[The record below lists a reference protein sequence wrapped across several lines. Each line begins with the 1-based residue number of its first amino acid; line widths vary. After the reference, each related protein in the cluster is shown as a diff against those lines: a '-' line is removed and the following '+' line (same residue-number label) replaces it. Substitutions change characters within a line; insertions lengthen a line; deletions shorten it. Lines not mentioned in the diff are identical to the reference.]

1 MIMKKTVK
9 KVTEIIV
16 PLLAAALT
24 VLLVVTEPFFE
35 LDSMLCDAVYSQMN
49 GTGDEIVIVAIDEET
64 LAEYGAFSEWSRE
77 RCAQLADFL
86 YFDEQNE
93 PAVLAF
99 DIVFSGE
106 TDEEAD
112 NHLVKSLSGHNAV
125 TATNFVYRGTTI
137 YADGAQNYDAWN
149 IEMEERPFA
158 ALDNVVN
165 SGFANAQL
173 SRDGFVRS
181 AQLWEDF
188 AGEKRYSFAAQIYE
202 QYQKL
207 LGKEAAFPQTNS
219 RNQVLF
225 GYSGKPGE
233 FQRFSLK
240 DVLSGSVDK
249 RNFKD
254 KIVMVGAYA
263 MGMQDSFHTP
273 ADRGRDMFG
282 VELNANI
289 VRALMLGKTSQRAPV
304 LVHAVIAALLVFI
317 YVFTARKMKM
327 YPAVL
332 SVIWLIIADIGAGFI
347 LSRCGIT
354 ITLIYPLIV
363 AGVFAAAIF
372 VEKYIEETLRKKR
385 ILQGFEKYLAPQV
398 IKQLSK
404 DEEYDFTLG
413 VEKREVCVLFVDIRG
428 FTTMSEKLAPEEV
441 SQILNEFLSE
451 VTKCVFRHSG
461 MLDKFIGDAA
471 MAVFNA
477 PTDLEDYLFK
487 AVCAAVDIKN
497 CGETLGKRL
506 QERYGNSVNFGIG
519 LNCGEAVVGNIG
531 CEIRM
536 DYTAIGDTVN
546 TAARLEA
553 KAAGGEILISEALY
567 ERLKD
572 RIDAR
577 FKEETALKGKAL
589 PVKVYSVLGVK
600 NEEFVVR

>member
-1 MIMKKTVK
+1 MKKTAK
-9 KVTEIIV
+9 KILEFIV

-24 VLLVVTEPFFE
+24 ALLVVTEPFFE

-86 YFDEQNE
+86 YDEENN

-106 TDEEAD
+106 IDEETD
-112 NHLVKSLSGHNAV
+112 NHLVKSLSGKNAV

-181 AQLWEDF
+181 AQLWEEF
-188 AGEKRYSFAAQIYE
+188 NGEKRYSFAAQIYR
-202 QYQKL
+202 QYQKS
-207 LGKEAAFPQTNS
+207 LGKEADFPQTNS

-233 FQRFSLK
+233 FQHFSMK
-240 DVLSGSVDK
+240 DVLSGKVDK

-263 MGMQDSFHTP
+263 AGMQDSFHTP
-273 ADRGRDMFG
+273 ADRARDMFG

-304 LVHAVIAALLVFI
+304 LVHAAIAALLVFI

-332 SVIWLIIADIGAGFI
+332 SVVWLIIADIGAGFI

-363 AGVFAAAIF
+363 AGIFAAAIF

-385 ILQGFEKYLAPQV
+385 ILQSFEKYLAPQV

-477 PTDLEDYLFK
+477 PTDLPDYLFK
-487 AVCAAVDIKN
+487 AVCAAVDIRN

-577 FKEETALKGKAL
+577 FKEEMTLKGKAI

-600 NEEFVVR
+600 NEEFAVR

>member
-1 MIMKKTVK
+1 MKKTAK
-9 KVTEIIV
+9 KILEFIV

-24 VLLVVTEPFFE
+24 ALLVVTEPFFE

-86 YFDEQNE
+86 YDEENN

-106 TDEEAD
+106 IDEETD

-181 AQLWEDF
+181 AQLWEEF
-188 AGEKRYSFAAQIYE
+188 EGEKRYSFAAQIYQ
-202 QYQKL
+202 QYQKS

-225 GYSGKPGE
+225 GYSGKPGD
-233 FQRFSLK
+233 FQRFSMK

-263 MGMQDSFHTP
+263 AGMQDSFHTP
-273 ADRGRDMFG
+273 ADRARDMFG

-304 LVHAVIAALLVFI
+304 AVHAVIAALLVFI

-332 SVIWLIIADIGAGFI
+332 SVVWLIIADIGAGFI

-363 AGVFAAAIF
+363 AGIFAAAIF

-385 ILQGFEKYLAPQV
+385 ILQSFEKYLAPQV

-487 AVCAAVDIKN
+487 AVCAAVDIRN

-577 FKEETALKGKAL
+577 FKEEMTLKGKAL

-600 NEEFVVR
+600 NEEFAVR

>member
-9 KVTEIIV
+9 KITDIAVA
-16 PLLAAALT
+16 LLAAALT
-24 VLLVVTEPFFE
+24 AVLVITEPFFE

-64 LAEYGAFSEWSRE
+64 LAEYGAFSSWSRE
-77 RCAQLADFL
+77 RCAQLSELL
-86 YFDEQNE
+86 YSDEQSA

-99 DIVFSGE
+99 DIVFTGE
-106 TDEEAD
+106 TDGETD
-112 NHLVKSLSGHNAV
+112 SRLVNALSERNIVVAS
-125 TATNFVYRGTTI
+125 NLVYRGTTI
-137 YADGAQNYDAWN
+137 FADGAQSFDAWN
-149 IEMEERPFA
+149 IEMEERPFE
-158 ALDNVVN
+158 ALDKAVL

-181 AQLWEDF
+181 AQLWADVY
-188 AGEKRYSFAAQIYE
+188 GETRYSFAAQIYRE
-202 QYQKL
+202 YQTANGAK
-207 LGKEAAFPQTNS
+207 AVFPQTNS

-254 KIVMVGAYA
+254 KIVIVGAYA
-263 MGMQDSFHTP
+263 TGMQDSFRTP
-273 ADRGRDMFG
+273 ADRGHDMFG

-289 VRALMLGKTSQRAPV
+289 VRALMIGKTSQRAPV
-304 LVHAVIAALLVFI
+304 SAHAAIAALLVFV

-327 YPAVL
+327 YPALL

-354 ITLIYPLIV
+354 ITLIYPIIT
-363 AGVFAAAIF
+363 AGAFAAGIF
-372 VEKYIEETLRKKR
+372 VEKYIAEVIRKKR

-404 DEEYDFTLG
+404 DEQYDFTLG
-413 VEKREVCVLFVDIRG
+413 VEKREVCVMFVDIRG
-428 FTTMSEKLAPEEV
+428 FTPLSESLPPEEV
-441 SQILNEFLSE
+441 AQVLNEYLSE
-451 VTKCVFRHSG
+451 VTKCVFSHNG

-477 PTDLEDYLFK
+477 PTDLEDYLFE

-497 CGETLGKRL
+497 CGEALRNRLAEKYGKT
-506 QERYGNSVNFGIG
+506 VNFGIG

-553 KAAGGEILISEALY
+553 KAAGGEILISERLY

-577 FKEETALKGKAL
+577 FKDEMTLKGKAL
-589 PVKVYSVLGVK
+589 PVKVYSVFAVK
-600 NEEFVVR
+600 

>member
-1 MIMKKTVK
+1 MVIMNKTINK
-9 KVTEIIV
+9 IV
-16 PLLAAALT
+16 DFLVPICAAALT
-24 VLLVVTEPFFE
+24 ALLIVAEPFFE

-49 GTGDEIVIVAIDEET
+49 GTGDEIVLVSIDEET
-64 LAEYGAFSEWSRE
+64 LAEYGAFSDWSRE
-77 RCAQLADFL
+77 RCAQLEDFL
-86 YFDEQNE
+86 YSDEQNS

-99 DIVFSGE
+99 DIVFTGE
-106 TDEEAD
+106 TEAD
-112 NHLVKSLSGHNAV
+112 AQLVKALLKHNVV
-125 TATNFVYRGTTI
+125 TTSNLVYRGTTI
-137 YADGAQNYDAWN
+137 YADGAQSFDAWN
-149 IEMEERPFA
+149 IEMEERPFE
-158 ALDNVVN
+158 ALDNVVY

-181 AQLWEDF
+181 AQLWTEF
-188 AGEKRYSFAAQIYE
+188 NGETRYSFAAQIYW
-202 QYQKL
+202 QYQKA

-225 GYSGKPGE
+225 SYSGKPGE
-233 FQRFSLK
+233 FQHFSLK

-263 MGMQDSFHTP
+263 SGMQDSFRTP
-273 ADRGRDMFG
+273 ADRGHDMFG

-289 VRALMLGKTSQRAPV
+289 VRALMTGKTSQRAPV
-304 LVHAVIAALLVFI
+304 EVHAAIAALLVFI

-327 YPAVL
+327 YPALL
-332 SVIWLIIADIGAGFI
+332 SVVWLIFANISAGFI
-347 LSRCGIT
+347 LSKFGIT
-354 ITLIYPLIV
+354 ITLIYPLVV

-372 VEKYIEETLRKKR
+372 VEKYIAETIRKKR
-385 ILQGFEKYLAPQV
+385 ILQSFEKYLAPQV

-404 DEEYDFTLG
+404 DEEYNFTLG

-428 FTTMSEKLAPEEV
+428 FTPMSEKLAPEEV
-441 SQILNEFLSE
+441 AKILNEYLSE
-451 VTKCVFRHSG
+451 VTECVFRHNG

-477 PTDLEDYLFK
+477 PTDLEDYCFK
-487 AVCAAVDIKN
+487 AVCAAVDIRD
-497 CGETLGKRL
+497 CGETLRSRL
-506 QERYGNSVNFGIG
+506 QEQYGKTVNFGIG

-546 TAARLEA
+546 TAARLES
-553 KAAGGEILISEALY
+553 KDAGGEILISEVLY

-572 RIDAR
+572 RIDAS
-577 FKEETALKGKAL
+577 FKEEMLLKGKSL
-589 PVKVYSVLGVK
+589 PVKVYSVLGIK
-600 NEEFVVR
+600 NEAPVGQ

>member
-1 MIMKKTVK
+1 MIMKKTAK
-9 KVTEIIV
+9 KILEFIV
-16 PLLAAALT
+16 PLLAATLT
-24 VLLVVTEPFFE
+24 SLLVVTEPFFE

-86 YFDEQNE
+86 YDEENN

-106 TDEEAD
+106 TDEETD
-112 NHLVKSLSGHNAV
+112 NHLVKSLSVHNAV

-181 AQLWEDF
+181 AQLWEEF
-188 AGEKRYSFAAQIYE
+188 NGEKRYSFAAQIYR
-202 QYQKL
+202 QYQKS
-207 LGKEAAFPQTNS
+207 LGKEAVFPQTNS

-254 KIVMVGAYA
+254 KIVMVGAFA
-263 MGMQDSFHTP
+263 AGMQDSFHTP
-273 ADRGRDMFG
+273 ADRARDMFG

-304 LVHAVIAALLVFI
+304 AVHAVIAALLVFI

-332 SVIWLIIADIGAGFI
+332 SVVWLIIADIGAGFI

-363 AGVFAAAIF
+363 AGIFAAAIF

-385 ILQGFEKYLAPQV
+385 ILQSFEKYLAPQV

-477 PTDLEDYLFK
+477 PTDLPDYLFK
-487 AVCAAVDIKN
+487 AVCAAVDIRN

-577 FKEETALKGKAL
+577 FKEEMTLKGKAL

-600 NEEFVVR
+600 NEEFAVR

>member
-1 MIMKKTVK
+1 MKKTVK
-9 KVTEIIV
+9 KIAELIV

-24 VLLVVTEPFFE
+24 ALLVVTEPFYD

-77 RCAQLADFL
+77 KCAQLADFL
-86 YFDEQNE
+86 YSDEENN

-106 TDEEAD
+106 TDEESD

-188 AGEKRYSFAAQIYE
+188 KGEKRYSFAAQIYE
-202 QYQKL
+202 QYQKS

-233 FQRFSLK
+233 FQHFSLK

-263 MGMQDSFHTP
+263 AGMQDSFHTP
-273 ADRGRDMFG
+273 ADRARDMFG

-289 VRALMLGKTSQRAPV
+289 VRALIMGKTSQRAPV

-332 SVIWLIIADIGAGFI
+332 SVVWLIIADIGAGFI

-372 VEKYIEETLRKKR
+372 VEKYIAEIMRKKQ
-385 ILQGFEKYLAPQV
+385 ILQSFEKYLAPQV

-477 PTDLEDYLFK
+477 PTDLDDYLFK
-487 AVCAAVDIKN
+487 AVCAAVDIRN

-577 FKEETALKGKAL
+577 FKEEMTLKGKAL

-600 NEEFVVR
+600 NEEFTVQ

>member
-1 MIMKKTVK
+1 MKKTVK
-9 KVTEIIV
+9 KIAELIV

-24 VLLVVTEPFFE
+24 ALLVVTEPFYD

-77 RCAQLADFL
+77 KCAQLADFL
-86 YFDEQNE
+86 YSDEENN

-106 TDEEAD
+106 TDEESD

-188 AGEKRYSFAAQIYE
+188 KGEKRYSFAAQIYE
-202 QYQKL
+202 QYQKS

-233 FQRFSLK
+233 FQHFSLK

-263 MGMQDSFHTP
+263 TGMQDSFHTP
-273 ADRGRDMFG
+273 ADRARDMFG

-289 VRALMLGKTSQRAPV
+289 VRALIMGKTSQRAPA

-327 YPAVL
+327 YPALL
-332 SVIWLIIADIGAGFI
+332 SVIWLIIADFGAGFI

-372 VEKYIEETLRKKR
+372 VEKYIAEIMRKKQ
-385 ILQGFEKYLAPQV
+385 ILQSFEKYLAPQV

-477 PTDLEDYLFK
+477 PTDLDDYLFK

-497 CGETLGKRL
+497 CGEMLGKRL

-567 ERLKD
+567 EQLKD

-577 FKEETALKGKAL
+577 FKEEMTLKGKAL

-600 NEEFVVR
+600 NEEFAVQ

>member
-1 MIMKKTVK
+1 MIMKKTAK
-9 KVTEIIV
+9 KILEFIV

-24 VLLVVTEPFFE
+24 ALLVVTEPFFE

-86 YFDEQNE
+86 YDEENN

-106 TDEEAD
+106 TDEETD

-149 IEMEERPFA
+149 IEMEEHPFA
-158 ALDNVVN
+158 ALDNVVY

-181 AQLWEDF
+181 AQLWEEF
-188 AGEKRYSFAAQIYE
+188 NGEKRYSFAAQIYR
-202 QYQKL
+202 QYQKS
-207 LGKEAAFPQTNS
+207 LGKEAVFPQTNS

-233 FQRFSLK
+233 FQRFSMK

-254 KIVMVGAYA
+254 KIVMVGAFA
-263 MGMQDSFHTP
+263 AGMQDSFHTP
-273 ADRGRDMFG
+273 ADRARDMFG

-304 LVHAVIAALLVFI
+304 LVHAAIAALLVFI

-332 SVIWLIIADIGAGFI
+332 SVVWLIIADIGAGFI

-363 AGVFAAAIF
+363 AGIFAAAIF

-385 ILQGFEKYLAPQV
+385 ILQSFEKYLAPQV

-487 AVCAAVDIKN
+487 AVCAAVDIRN

-577 FKEETALKGKAL
+577 FKEEMTLKGKAL

-600 NEEFVVR
+600 NEEFAVR

>member
-1 MIMKKTVK
+1 MKKTAK
-9 KVTEIIV
+9 KILEFIV

-24 VLLVVTEPFFE
+24 ALLVVTEPFFE

-86 YFDEQNE
+86 YDEENN

-106 TDEEAD
+106 IDEETD

-149 IEMEERPFA
+149 IEMEEHPFA

-181 AQLWEDF
+181 AQLWEEF
-188 AGEKRYSFAAQIYE
+188 EGEKRYSFAAQIYR
-202 QYQKL
+202 QYQKS
-207 LGKEAAFPQTNS
+207 LGKEAVFPQTNS

-254 KIVMVGAYA
+254 KIVMVGAFA
-263 MGMQDSFHTP
+263 AGMQDSFHTP
-273 ADRGRDMFG
+273 ADRARDMFG

-289 VRALMLGKTSQRAPV
+289 VRALMMGKTSQRAPV
-304 LVHAVIAALLVFI
+304 LVHAAIAALLVFI

-332 SVIWLIIADIGAGFI
+332 SVVWLIIADIGAGFI

-385 ILQGFEKYLAPQV
+385 ILQSFEKYLAPQV

-477 PTDLEDYLFK
+477 PTDLPDYLFK
-487 AVCAAVDIKN
+487 AVCAAVDIRN

-577 FKEETALKGKAL
+577 FKEEMTLKGKAL

-600 NEEFVVR
+600 NEEFAVR

>member
-1 MIMKKTVK
+1 MKKTAK
-9 KVTEIIV
+9 KIFENIV

-24 VLLVVTEPFFE
+24 ALFVVWEPFFE
-35 LDSMLCDAVYSQMN
+35 LDSMLCDTVYSQMN

-77 RCAQLADFL
+77 KCAQLADFL
-86 YFDEQNE
+86 YSDEENA

-106 TDEEAD
+106 TDEKTD
-112 NHLVKSLSGHNAV
+112 SHLVKSLSGHSAV

-137 YADGAQNYDAWN
+137 YADGAQSYDAWN
-149 IEMEERPFA
+149 IEMEERPFE
-158 ALDNVVN
+158 ALDNAVN

-188 AGEKRYSFAAQIYE
+188 NGEKRYSFAAQIYK
-202 QYQKL
+202 QYEDF
-207 LGKEAAFPQTNS
+207 LGKEAVFPQTNS

-233 FQRFSLK
+233 FQRLSLK
-240 DVLSGSVDK
+240 DALSGNVDK

-254 KIVMVGAYA
+254 KIVMVGAFA
-263 MGMQDSFHTP
+263 SGMQDSFRTP
-273 ADRGRDMFG
+273 ADRARDMFG

-289 VRALMLGKTSQRAPV
+289 VRALMMGKTSQRAPV
-304 LVHAVIAALLVFI
+304 YAHAAIAALLVFV

-327 YPAVL
+327 YPALL

-354 ITLIYPLIV
+354 ITLIYPLVV

-372 VEKYIEETLRKKR
+372 VEKYIAEIIRKKQ
-385 ILQGFEKYLAPQV
+385 ILQSFEKYLAPQV

-477 PTDLEDYLFK
+477 PTDLPDYLFK
-487 AVCAAVDIKN
+487 AVCAAVDIRN

-577 FKEETALKGKAL
+577 FKEEMTLKGKAL

-600 NEEFVVR
+600 NEEAEG

>member
-1 MIMKKTVK
+1 MKKTVK

-16 PLLAAALT
+16 PLLAALLT

-181 AQLWEDF
+181 AQLWEEF

-207 LGKEAAFPQTNS
+207 FGKEAAFPQTNS

-263 MGMQDSFHTP
+263 TGMQDSFHTP

-553 KAAGGEILISEALY
+553 KAAGGEILISEELY

>member
-1 MIMKKTVK
+1 MKKTAK
-9 KVTEIIV
+9 KIFEIIV

-24 VLLVVTEPFFE
+24 ALFVVWEPFFE
-35 LDSMLCDAVYSQMN
+35 LDSMLCDTVYSQMN

-77 RCAQLADFL
+77 KCAQLADFL
-86 YFDEQNE
+86 YSDEENA

-106 TDEEAD
+106 TDEKTD
-112 NHLVKSLSGHNAV
+112 SHLVKSLSGHSAV

-137 YADGAQNYDAWN
+137 YADGAQSYDAWN
-149 IEMEERPFA
+149 IEMEECPFE
-158 ALDNVVN
+158 ALDNAVN

-188 AGEKRYSFAAQIYE
+188 NGEKRYSFAAQIYK
-202 QYQKL
+202 QYEDF
-207 LGKEAAFPQTNS
+207 LGKEAVFPQTNA

-240 DVLSGSVDK
+240 DALSGNVDK

-254 KIVMVGAYA
+254 KIVMVGAFA
-263 MGMQDSFHTP
+263 SGMQDSFRTP
-273 ADRGRDMFG
+273 ADRARDMFG

-289 VRALMLGKTSQRAPV
+289 VRALMIGKTSQRAPV
-304 LVHAVIAALLVFI
+304 YAHAAIAALLVFV

-327 YPAVL
+327 YPALL

-354 ITLIYPLIV
+354 ITLIYPLVV

-372 VEKYIEETLRKKR
+372 VEKYIAEIIRKKQ
-385 ILQGFEKYLAPQV
+385 ILQSFEKYLAPQV

-477 PTDLEDYLFK
+477 PTDLSDYLFK
-487 AVCAAVDIKN
+487 AVCAAVDIRN

-577 FKEETALKGKAL
+577 FKEEMTLKGKAL

-600 NEEFVVR
+600 NEEAEG

>member
-1 MIMKKTVK
+1 MKKTAK
-9 KVTEIIV
+9 KILEFIV

-24 VLLVVTEPFFE
+24 ALLVVTEPFFE

-86 YFDEQNE
+86 YDEENN

-106 TDEEAD
+106 IDEETD

-181 AQLWEDF
+181 AQLWEEF
-188 AGEKRYSFAAQIYE
+188 NGEKRYSFAAQIYQ
-202 QYQKL
+202 QYQKS

-225 GYSGKPGE
+225 GYSGKPGD
-233 FQRFSLK
+233 FQRFSMK

-263 MGMQDSFHTP
+263 AGMQDSFHTP
-273 ADRGRDMFG
+273 ADRGHDMFG
-282 VELNANI
+282 VELNTNI

-304 LVHAVIAALLVFI
+304 YAHAAIAALLVFV

-327 YPAVL
+327 YPALL

-354 ITLIYPLIV
+354 ITLIYPLVV

-372 VEKYIEETLRKKR
+372 VEKYIAEIIRKKQ
-385 ILQGFEKYLAPQV
+385 ILQSFEKYLAPQV

-428 FTTMSEKLAPEEV
+428 FTTMSEKLSPEEV

-477 PTDLEDYLFK
+477 PTDLPDYLFK
-487 AVCAAVDIKN
+487 AVCAAVDIRN

-577 FKEETALKGKAL
+577 FKEEMTLKGKAL

-600 NEEFVVR
+600 NEEAEG

>member
-1 MIMKKTVK
+1 MKKTVK
-9 KVTEIIV
+9 KISDLIV
-16 PLLAAALT
+16 PLLAAVLT
-24 VLLVVTEPFFE
+24 AVLIVAEPFYE

-86 YFDEQNE
+86 FSDEQNA
-93 PAVLAF
+93 PAVLAI

-106 TDEEAD
+106 TDEETD
-112 NHLVKSLSGHNAV
+112 SRLVKSLSGHNAV
-125 TATNFVYRGTTI
+125 TATNLVYRGTTI
-137 YADGAQNYDAWN
+137 YADGAQRYDAWN

-158 ALDNVVN
+158 ALDSVVN

-173 SRDGFVRS
+173 SRDGYVRS
-181 AQLWEDF
+181 AQLWTEVN
-188 AGEKRYSFAAQIYE
+188 GEKRYSFAAQIYE
-202 QYQKL
+202 QYQKS

-254 KIVMVGAYA
+254 KIVFVGAYA
-263 MGMQDSFHTP
+263 AGMQDSFHTP
-273 ADRGRDMFG
+273 ADRGHDMYG

-289 VRALMLGKTSQRAPV
+289 VRALIMGKTSQRAPAAA
-304 LVHAVIAALLVFI
+304 HAAVAALLVFI

-327 YPAVL
+327 YPAAL
-332 SVIWLIIADIGAGFI
+332 SVVWLIIADIGAGFI
-347 LSRCGIT
+347 LSRVGIS
-354 ITLIYPLIV
+354 ITLIYPLLV
-363 AGVFAAAIF
+363 AVIFAAGMF
-372 VEKYIEETLRKKR
+372 VEKYIAEVMRKKR

-413 VEKREVCVLFVDIRG
+413 VEKREVCVMFVDIRG
-428 FTTMSEKLAPEEV
+428 FTPLSEKLAPEEV
-441 SQILNEFLSE
+441 AQILNEFLSE
-451 VTKCVFRHSG
+451 VAKCVFRHSG

-477 PTDLEDYLFK
+477 PTDLEDYCFK
-487 AVCAAVDIKN
+487 AVRAAVDIKN

-506 QERYGNSVNFGIG
+506 QERYGSSVNFGIG
-519 LNCGEAVVGNIG
+519 LNFGEAVVGNIG

-553 KAAGGEILISEALY
+553 KSAGGEILISEALY

-577 FKEETALKGKAL
+577 FKGEMALKGKAL
-589 PVKVYSVLGVK
+589 PVKVYSVLGIK
-600 NEEFVVR
+600 NEDFDSK

>member
-1 MIMKKTVK
+1 MKKTVK
-9 KVTEIIV
+9 KFTDIFV
-16 PLLAAALT
+16 PFLAAALT
-24 VLLVVTEPFFE
+24 ALLVITEPFFE
-35 LDSMLCDAVYSQMN
+35 LDSLVCDAVYSQMN
-49 GTGDEIVIVAIDEET
+49 GTGDDIVIIAVDEET
-64 LAEYGAFSEWSRE
+64 LAEYGAFSSWSRE
-77 RCAQLADFL
+77 KCAQLAELL
-86 YFDEQNE
+86 YSDEQSV

-99 DIVFSGE
+99 DMVFTGE

-112 NHLVKSLSGHNAV
+112 NRLVNSLSGKNAV

-149 IEMEERPFA
+149 IEMEERPFE
-158 ALDNVVN
+158 ALDKAVF

-181 AQLWEDF
+181 AQLWEDVG
-188 AGEKRYSFAAQIYE
+188 GEKRYSFAAQIYR
-202 QYQKL
+202 QYQNKL
-207 LGKEAAFPQTNS
+207 GEEAVFPQTNS

-233 FQRFSLK
+233 FQRFSMK
-240 DVLSGSVDK
+240 DVLSGNVDK

-263 MGMQDSFHTP
+263 SGMQDSFHTP

-289 VRALMLGKTSQRAPV
+289 VRALMLGKISQRAPV
-304 LVHAVIAALLVFI
+304 YAHAAIAALLVFV
-317 YVFTARKMKM
+317 YVFTARRMKM
-327 YPAVL
+327 YPALL
-332 SVIWLIIADIGAGFI
+332 SVIWLIIADIGAGFV

-354 ITLIYPLIV
+354 VTLIYPIIV
-363 AGVFAAAIF
+363 AGVFAAAVF
-372 VEKYIEETLRKKR
+372 VEKYLAETIRKKR
-385 ILQGFEKYLAPQV
+385 ILQGFEKYLSPQV
-398 IKQLSK
+398 LKQLSK
-404 DEEYDFTLG
+404 DEEYDLTLG

-477 PTDLEDYLFK
+477 PTDLPDYLFK

-497 CGETLGKRL
+497 CGEALGNRL
-506 QERYGNSVNFGIG
+506 REQYGNSVNFGIG

-567 ERLKD
+567 EQLKD

-577 FKEETALKGKAL
+577 FKEEMTLKGKAL
-589 PVKVYSVLGVK
+589 PVKVYSVLDVK
-600 NEEFVVR
+600 SE

>member
-1 MIMKKTVK
+1 MIMKKTAK
-9 KVTEIIV
+9 KIFEIIV

-24 VLLVVTEPFFE
+24 ALFVVWEPFFE
-35 LDSMLCDAVYSQMN
+35 LDSMLCDTVYSQMN

-77 RCAQLADFL
+77 KCAQLADFL
-86 YFDEQNE
+86 YSDEENA

-106 TDEEAD
+106 TDGKTD
-112 NHLVKSLSGHNAV
+112 SHLVKSLSGHSAV

-137 YADGAQNYDAWN
+137 YADGAQSYDAWN
-149 IEMEERPFA
+149 IEMEERPFE
-158 ALDNVVN
+158 ALDNAVN

-188 AGEKRYSFAAQIYE
+188 NGEKRYSFAAQIYK
-202 QYQKL
+202 QYEDF
-207 LGKEAAFPQTNS
+207 LGKEAVFPQTNS

-240 DVLSGSVDK
+240 DTLSGNVDK

-263 MGMQDSFHTP
+263 SGMQDSFRTP
-273 ADRGRDMFG
+273 ADRARDMFG

-289 VRALMLGKTSQRAPV
+289 VRALMMGKTSQRAPV
-304 LVHAVIAALLVFI
+304 YAHAAIAALLVFI

-327 YPAVL
+327 YPALL

-354 ITLIYPLIV
+354 ITLIYPLVV

-372 VEKYIEETLRKKR
+372 VEKYIAEIIRKKQ
-385 ILQGFEKYLAPQV
+385 ILQSFEKYLAPQV

-428 FTTMSEKLAPEEV
+428 FTTMSEKLSPEEV

-477 PTDLEDYLFK
+477 PTDLPDYLFK
-487 AVCAAVDIKN
+487 AVCAAVDIRN

-546 TAARLEA
+546 TAARLES

-577 FKEETALKGKAL
+577 FKEEMTLKGKAL

-600 NEEFVVR
+600 NEEAEG

>member
-1 MIMKKTVK
+1 MIMKKTAK
-9 KVTEIIV
+9 KILEFIV

-24 VLLVVTEPFFE
+24 ALLVVTEPFFE
-35 LDSMLCDAVYSQMN
+35 LDSMICDAVYSQMN

-86 YFDEQNE
+86 YDEENN

-106 TDEEAD
+106 IDEETD

-149 IEMEERPFA
+149 IEMEEHPFA
-158 ALDNVVN
+158 ALDNVVY

-181 AQLWEDF
+181 AQLWEEF
-188 AGEKRYSFAAQIYE
+188 NGEKRYSFAAQIYR
-202 QYQKL
+202 QYQKS

-233 FQRFSLK
+233 FQRFSMK

-254 KIVMVGAYA
+254 KIVMVGAFA
-263 MGMQDSFHTP
+263 AGMQDSFHTP
-273 ADRGRDMFG
+273 ADRARDMFG

-289 VRALMLGKTSQRAPV
+289 VRALIMGKTSQRAPAA
-304 LVHAVIAALLVFI
+304 VHAVIAALLVFI

-332 SVIWLIIADIGAGFI
+332 SVVWLIIADIGAGFI

-385 ILQGFEKYLAPQV
+385 ILQSFEKYLAPQV

-441 SQILNEFLSE
+441 TQILNEFLSE

-487 AVCAAVDIKN
+487 AVCAAVDIRN

-577 FKEETALKGKAL
+577 FKEEMTLKGKAL
-589 PVKVYSVLGVK
+589 PVKVYSVHGVK
-600 NEEFVVR
+600 NEEFAVR

>member
-1 MIMKKTVK
+1 MIMKKTAK
-9 KVTEIIV
+9 KIFEIIV

-24 VLLVVTEPFFE
+24 ALFVVLEPFFE
-35 LDSMLCDAVYSQMN
+35 LDSMLCDTVYSQMN

-64 LAEYGAFSEWSRE
+64 LSEYGAFSEWSRE
-77 RCAQLADFL
+77 KCAQLADFL
-86 YFDEQNE
+86 YSDEENA

-106 TDEEAD
+106 TDEKTD
-112 NHLVKSLSGHNAV
+112 SHLVKSLSGHSAV

-137 YADGAQNYDAWN
+137 YADGAQSYDAWN
-149 IEMEERPFA
+149 IEMEERPFE

-188 AGEKRYSFAAQIYE
+188 NGEKRYSFAAQIYQ
-202 QYQKL
+202 QYQNKL
-207 LGKEAAFPQTNS
+207 RKEAVFPQTNS

-240 DVLSGSVDK
+240 DALSGNVDK

-254 KIVMVGAYA
+254 KIVMVGAFA
-263 MGMQDSFHTP
+263 SGMQDSFRTP
-273 ADRGRDMFG
+273 ADRARDMFG

-289 VRALMLGKTSQRAPV
+289 VRALMMGKTSQRAPV
-304 LVHAVIAALLVFI
+304 YAHAAIAALLVFV

-327 YPAVL
+327 YPALL
-332 SVIWLIIADIGAGFI
+332 SVIWLIIADIGAGFV

-354 ITLIYPLIV
+354 ITLIYPLVV

-372 VEKYIEETLRKKR
+372 VEKYIAEIIRKKQ
-385 ILQGFEKYLAPQV
+385 ILQSFEKYLAPQV

-477 PTDLEDYLFK
+477 PTDLSDYLFK
-487 AVCAAVDIKN
+487 AVCAAVDIRN

-577 FKEETALKGKAL
+577 FKEEMTLKGKAL

-600 NEEFVVR
+600 NEEAEG

>member
-1 MIMKKTVK
+1 MIMKKTAK
-9 KVTEIIV
+9 KILEFIV

-24 VLLVVTEPFFE
+24 ALLVVTEPFFE

-86 YFDEQNE
+86 YDEENN

-106 TDEEAD
+106 IDEETD
-112 NHLVKSLSGHNAV
+112 NHLVKSLSGKNAV

-181 AQLWEDF
+181 AQLWEEF
-188 AGEKRYSFAAQIYE
+188 NGEKRYSFAAQIYR
-202 QYQKL
+202 QYQKS
-207 LGKEAAFPQTNS
+207 LGKEADFPQTNS

-233 FQRFSLK
+233 FQHFSMK
-240 DVLSGSVDK
+240 DVLSGKVDK

-263 MGMQDSFHTP
+263 AGMQDSFHTP
-273 ADRGRDMFG
+273 ADRARDMFG

-304 LVHAVIAALLVFI
+304 LVHAAIAALLVFI

-332 SVIWLIIADIGAGFI
+332 SVVWLIIADIGAGFI

-363 AGVFAAAIF
+363 AGIFAAAIF

-385 ILQGFEKYLAPQV
+385 ILQSFEKYLAPQV

-477 PTDLEDYLFK
+477 PTDLPDYLFK
-487 AVCAAVDIKN
+487 AVCAAVDIRN

-577 FKEETALKGKAL
+577 FKEEMTLKGKAI

-600 NEEFVVR
+600 NEEFAVR

>member
-1 MIMKKTVK
+1 MIMKKTAK
-9 KVTEIIV
+9 KILEFIV

-24 VLLVVTEPFFE
+24 ALLVVTEPFFE

-86 YFDEQNE
+86 YDEENN

-106 TDEEAD
+106 IDEETD

-149 IEMEERPFA
+149 IEMEEHPFA

-181 AQLWEDF
+181 AQLWEEF
-188 AGEKRYSFAAQIYE
+188 EGEKRYSFAAQIYR
-202 QYQKL
+202 QYQKS
-207 LGKEAAFPQTNS
+207 LGKEAVFPQTNS

-254 KIVMVGAYA
+254 KIVMVGAFA
-263 MGMQDSFHTP
+263 AGMQDSFHTP
-273 ADRGRDMFG
+273 ADRARDMFG

-289 VRALMLGKTSQRAPV
+289 VRALMMGKTSQRAPV
-304 LVHAVIAALLVFI
+304 LVHAAIAALLVFI

-332 SVIWLIIADIGAGFI
+332 SVVWLIIADIGAGFI

-385 ILQGFEKYLAPQV
+385 ILQSFEKYLAPQV

-477 PTDLEDYLFK
+477 PTDLPDYLFK
-487 AVCAAVDIKN
+487 AVCAAVDIRN

-577 FKEETALKGKAL
+577 FKEEMTLKGKAL

-600 NEEFVVR
+600 NEEFAVR

>member
-1 MIMKKTVK
+1 MKKTVK
-9 KVTEIIV
+9 KFTDIFV
-16 PLLAAALT
+16 PFLAAALT
-24 VLLVVTEPFFE
+24 ALLVIAEPFFE
-35 LDSMLCDAVYSQMN
+35 LDSLVCDAVYSQMN
-49 GTGDEIVIVAIDEET
+49 GTGDDIVIIAVDEET
-64 LAEYGAFSEWSRE
+64 LAEYGAFSSWSRE
-77 RCAQLADFL
+77 KCAQLAELL
-86 YFDEQNE
+86 YSDEQSA

-99 DIVFSGE
+99 DMVFTGE

-112 NHLVKSLSGHNAV
+112 NRLVNSLSGKNAV

-149 IEMEERPFA
+149 IEMEERPFE
-158 ALDNVVN
+158 ALDKAVF

-181 AQLWEDF
+181 AQLWEDVG
-188 AGEKRYSFAAQIYE
+188 GEKRYSFAAQIYR
-202 QYQKL
+202 QYQNKL
-207 LGKEAAFPQTNS
+207 GEEVVFPQTNS

-233 FQRFSLK
+233 FQRFSMK
-240 DVLSGSVDK
+240 DVLSGNVDK

-263 MGMQDSFHTP
+263 SGMQDSFHTP

-304 LVHAVIAALLVFI
+304 YAHAAIAALLVFV

-327 YPAVL
+327 YPALL

-354 ITLIYPLIV
+354 VTLIYPIIV
-363 AGVFAAAIF
+363 AGVFAAAVF
-372 VEKYIEETLRKKR
+372 VEKYLAETIRKKR
-385 ILQGFEKYLAPQV
+385 ILQGFEKYLSPQV
-398 IKQLSK
+398 LKQLSK

-477 PTDLEDYLFK
+477 PTDLPDYLFK
-487 AVCAAVDIKN
+487 AVCAAVDIRN
-497 CGETLGKRL
+497 CGEALGNRL
-506 QERYGNSVNFGIG
+506 REQYGNSVNFGIG

-567 ERLKD
+567 EQLKD
-572 RIDAR
+572 RIEAR
-577 FKEETALKGKAL
+577 FKEEMTLKGKAL
-589 PVKVYSVLGVK
+589 PVKVYSVLDVK
-600 NEEFVVR
+600 CE

>member
-1 MIMKKTVK
+1 MIMKKTAK
-9 KVTEIIV
+9 KILEFIV

-24 VLLVVTEPFFE
+24 ALLVVTEPFFE

-86 YFDEQNE
+86 YDEENN

-106 TDEEAD
+106 IDEETD

-149 IEMEERPFA
+149 IEMEEHPFA

-181 AQLWEDF
+181 AQLWEEF
-188 AGEKRYSFAAQIYE
+188 NGEKRYSFAAQIYR
-202 QYQKL
+202 QYQKS
-207 LGKEAAFPQTNS
+207 LGKEAVFPQTNS

-254 KIVMVGAYA
+254 KIVMVGAFA
-263 MGMQDSFHTP
+263 AGMQDSFHTP
-273 ADRGRDMFG
+273 ADRARDMFG

-289 VRALMLGKTSQRAPV
+289 VRALIMGKTSQRAPAA
-304 LVHAVIAALLVFI
+304 VHAVIAALLVFI

-332 SVIWLIIADIGAGFI
+332 SVVWLIIADIGAGFI

-385 ILQGFEKYLAPQV
+385 ILQSFEKYLAPQV

-477 PTDLEDYLFK
+477 PTDLPDYLFK
-487 AVCAAVDIKN
+487 AVCAAVDIRN

-506 QERYGNSVNFGIG
+506 QERYGNIVNFGIG

-577 FKEETALKGKAL
+577 FKEEMTLKGKAL

-600 NEEFVVR
+600 NEEFAVR

>member
-1 MIMKKTVK
+1 MIMKKTAK
-9 KVTEIIV
+9 KILEFIV

-24 VLLVVTEPFFE
+24 ALLVVTEPFFE

-86 YFDEQNE
+86 YDEENN

-106 TDEEAD
+106 IDEETD

-181 AQLWEDF
+181 AQLWEEF
-188 AGEKRYSFAAQIYE
+188 NGEKRYSFAAQIYR
-202 QYQKL
+202 QYQKS
-207 LGKEAAFPQTNS
+207 LGKESAFPQTNS

-233 FQRFSLK
+233 FQHFSMK
-240 DVLSGSVDK
+240 DVLSGKVDK

-263 MGMQDSFHTP
+263 AGMQDSFHTP
-273 ADRGRDMFG
+273 ADRARDMFG

-289 VRALMLGKTSQRAPV
+289 VRALIVGKTSQRAPV
-304 LVHAVIAALLVFI
+304 LVHAAIAALLVFI

-332 SVIWLIIADIGAGFI
+332 SVVWLIIADIGAGFI

-363 AGVFAAAIF
+363 AGIFAAAIF

-385 ILQGFEKYLAPQV
+385 ILQSFEKYLAPQV

-477 PTDLEDYLFK
+477 PTDLPDYLFK
-487 AVCAAVDIKN
+487 AVCAAVDIRN

-577 FKEETALKGKAL
+577 FKEEMTLKGKAL

-600 NEEFVVR
+600 NEEFAVR

>member
-1 MIMKKTVK
+1 MKKTAK
-9 KVTEIIV
+9 KIFEIIV

-24 VLLVVTEPFFE
+24 ALFVVWEPFFE
-35 LDSMLCDAVYSQMN
+35 LDSMLCDTVYSQMN

-77 RCAQLADFL
+77 KCAQLADFL
-86 YFDEQNE
+86 YSDEENA

-106 TDEEAD
+106 TDEKTD
-112 NHLVKSLSGHNAV
+112 SHLVKSLSGHSAV

-137 YADGAQNYDAWN
+137 YADGAQSYDAWN
-149 IEMEERPFA
+149 IEMEERPFE
-158 ALDNVVN
+158 ALDNAVN

-188 AGEKRYSFAAQIYE
+188 NGEKRYSFAAQIYK
-202 QYQKL
+202 QYEDF
-207 LGKEAAFPQTNS
+207 LGKEAVFAQTNS

-240 DVLSGSVDK
+240 DALSGNVDK

-254 KIVMVGAYA
+254 KIVMVGAFA
-263 MGMQDSFHTP
+263 SGMQDSFRTP
-273 ADRGRDMFG
+273 ADRARDMFG

-289 VRALMLGKTSQRAPV
+289 VRALMMGKTSQRAPV
-304 LVHAVIAALLVFI
+304 YAHAAIAALLVFV

-327 YPAVL
+327 YPALL

-354 ITLIYPLIV
+354 ITLIYPIVV

-372 VEKYIEETLRKKR
+372 VEKYIAEIIRKKQ
-385 ILQGFEKYLAPQV
+385 ILQSFEKYLAPQV

-477 PTDLEDYLFK
+477 PTDLPDYLFK
-487 AVCAAVDIKN
+487 AVCAAVDIRN
-497 CGETLGKRL
+497 CGETLGKHL

-577 FKEETALKGKAL
+577 FKEEMTLKGKAL

-600 NEEFVVR
+600 NEEAEG

>member
-1 MIMKKTVK
+1 MKKTAK
-9 KVTEIIV
+9 KILEFIV

-24 VLLVVTEPFFE
+24 ALLVVTEPFFE

-86 YFDEQNE
+86 YDEENN

-106 TDEEAD
+106 IDEETD

-149 IEMEERPFA
+149 IEMEEHPFA

-181 AQLWEDF
+181 VQLWEEF
-188 AGEKRYSFAAQIYE
+188 NGEKRYSFAAQIYR
-202 QYQKL
+202 QYQKS
-207 LGKEAAFPQTNS
+207 LGKEAVFPQTNS

-254 KIVMVGAYA
+254 KIVMVGAFA
-263 MGMQDSFHTP
+263 AGMQDSFHTP
-273 ADRGRDMFG
+273 ADRARDMFG

-304 LVHAVIAALLVFI
+304 AVHAVIAALLVFI

-332 SVIWLIIADIGAGFI
+332 SVVWLIIADIGAGFI

-385 ILQGFEKYLAPQV
+385 ILQSFEKYLAPQV

-441 SQILNEFLSE
+441 TQILNEFLSE

-487 AVCAAVDIKN
+487 AVCAAVDIRN

-577 FKEETALKGKAL
+577 FKEEMTLKGKAL

-600 NEEFVVR
+600 NEEFAVR

>member
-1 MIMKKTVK
+1 MKKTVK

-77 RCAQLADFL
+77 RCAQLAEFL
-86 YFDEQNE
+86 YSDKQNA

-106 TDEEAD
+106 TNEETD

-158 ALDNVVN
+158 ALDSVVN

-181 AQLWEDF
+181 AQLWEEF
-188 AGEKRYSFAAQIYE
+188 AGEKRYSFAAQIYQ
-202 QYQKL
+202 QYQKS

-225 GYSGKPGE
+225 GYSEKPGE

-254 KIVMVGAYA
+254 KIVIVGAFA
-263 MGMQDSFHTP
+263 AGMQDSFHTP
-273 ADRGRDMFG
+273 ADRARDMFG

-289 VRALMLGKTSQRAPV
+289 VRALMMGKTSQRAPV
-304 LVHAVIAALLVFI
+304 LVHAVIAALLVFV

-332 SVIWLIIADIGAGFI
+332 SVIWLIIADIGAGFV
-347 LSRCGIT
+347 LSRCGII

-385 ILQGFEKYLAPQV
+385 ILQSFEKYLAPQV

-413 VEKREVCVLFVDIRG
+413 VEKREVCVMFVDIRG

-487 AVCAAVDIKN
+487 AVCAAVDIRN

-567 ERLKD
+567 EQLKD

-600 NEEFVVR
+600 NEVNMS

>member
-1 MIMKKTVK
+1 MKKTAK
-9 KVTEIIV
+9 KILEFIV
-16 PLLAAALT
+16 PLLAATLT
-24 VLLVVTEPFFE
+24 SLLVVTEPFFE

-86 YFDEQNE
+86 YDEENN

-106 TDEEAD
+106 TDEETD
-112 NHLVKSLSGHNAV
+112 NHLVKSLSVHNAV

-181 AQLWEDF
+181 AQLWEEF
-188 AGEKRYSFAAQIYE
+188 NGEKRYSFAAQIYR
-202 QYQKL
+202 QYQKS
-207 LGKEAAFPQTNS
+207 LGKEAVFPQTNS

-254 KIVMVGAYA
+254 KIVMVGAFA
-263 MGMQDSFHTP
+263 AGMQDSFHTP
-273 ADRGRDMFG
+273 ADRARDMFG

-304 LVHAVIAALLVFI
+304 AVHAVIAALLVFI

-332 SVIWLIIADIGAGFI
+332 SVVWLIIADIGAGFI

-363 AGVFAAAIF
+363 AGIFAAAIF

-385 ILQGFEKYLAPQV
+385 ILQSFEKYLAPQV

-477 PTDLEDYLFK
+477 PTDLPDYLFK
-487 AVCAAVDIKN
+487 AVCAAVDIRN

-577 FKEETALKGKAL
+577 FKEEMTLKGKAL

-600 NEEFVVR
+600 NEEFAVR